1 MNDMNE
7 ILHHTYDSLI
17 LDGLDISQ
25 RQFSKK
31 YLGKCETYMAYLKSG
46 GHQVSN
52 DALLS
57 LWGQLNTRKHHFQ
70 ADIQTARTESYR
82 EILERRVHLLGSL
95 SQDVFKELENR
106 HITERFRPTHW

>member
-1 MNDMNE
+1 MEKNK
-7 ILHHTYDSLI
+7 ILRHTYDSLI

-31 YLGKCETYMAYLKSG
+31 FLGKCETYMAYLKSG

-57 LWGQLNTRKHHFQ
+57 LWGQLNTRKHHYQ
-70 ADIQTARTESYR
+70 ADIVTARTKSYR

-106 HITERFRPTHW
+106 HITE

>member
-1 MNDMNE
+1 MNEANE
-7 ILHHTYDSLI
+7 ILHHTYKALLS
-17 LDGLDISQ
+17 DGLDISQ

-57 LWGQLNTRKHHFQ
+57 LWGQLHTRKHHYQ
-70 ADIQTARTESYR
+70 ADIETAQTESYR

-95 SQDVFKELENR
+95 SQDVFQEIKNR
-106 HITERFRPTHW
+106 HITE